1 MLRAVG
7 TSISAPVVAGC
18 IALWKQAYPQLTTAQ
33 IEDIIKKAARKDEYT
48 NYTSSNAEENT
59 FDSDGWS
66 RHWGYGKFDAY
77 GGLKEVLKLKQAA
90 HIQTLNGSTEPVS
103 LQKQQGEWRI
113 LFNNNEPL
121 ADIYI
126 YDIQG
131 RMVDKRHY
139 SMLKSGQ
146 EVVLPLN
153 AYGNGVYTILIK
165 TSKSDT
171 TRKLMR

>member
-1 MLRAVG
+1 M
-7 TSISAPVVAGC
+7 VAGC

-33 IEDIIKKAARKDEYT
+33 IEDIIKKAARKDEFT
-48 NYTSSNAEENT
+48 EYTSSNAEENT

-90 HIQTLNGSTEPVS
+90 HIQTLTGSTEPVS

-131 RMVDKRHY
+131 QMVDKRHY

-153 AYGNGVYTILIK
+153 AYGNGVYTIRIK

-171 TRKLMR
+171 ARKLMR

>member
-1 MLRAVG
+1 M
-7 TSISAPVVAGC
+7 
-18 IALWKQAYPQLTTAQ
+18 
-33 IEDIIKKAARKDEYT
+33 
-48 NYTSSNAEENT
+48 
-59 FDSDGWS
+59 
-66 RHWGYGKFDAY
+66 
-77 GGLKEVLKLKQAA
+77 LKLKQGT

-113 LFNNNEPL
+113 LFNNNEPQT
-121 ADIYI
+121 DIYI

-139 SMLKSGQ
+139 STLKSGQ
-146 EVVLPLN
+146 EVVLPLS
-153 AYGNGVYTILIK
+153 AYDGGVYTIRIK

>member
-1 MLRAVG
+1 M
-7 TSISAPVVAGC
+7 VAGC

-48 NYTSSNAEENT
+48 KYTSSNAEVNT

-77 GGLKEVLKLKQAA
+77 GGLKEVLKLKQGA
-90 HIQTLNGSTEPVS
+90 HIQSLTGSTKPVS
-103 LQKQQGEWRI
+103 LLKRQGEWRI

-126 YDIQG
+126 YDMLG
-131 RMVDKRHY
+131 RMVAKQHY
-139 SMLKSGQ
+139 TSLNSGL
-146 EVVLPLN
+146 EVVLPLS
-153 AYGNGVYTILIK
+153 AYGNGVYTVRIK
-165 TSKSDT
+165 TNKNDT
-171 TRKLMR
+171 ARKLTR